1 VEDGACGAA
10 ITNVPPSSRLKS
22 KQRNVIRVLDTR
34 MTLCCSVRQR
44 SLQIQAAT
52 GAMIFSCFLRPVQ
65 PLLVL
70 GKAPAMVTIRDVARE
85 SGFSSTTVSIVLNN
99 APLARY
105 IPAVTKKRIERAA
118 QKLGYRP
125 NQFARSLRSKR
136 SHTVGVMVFDMT
148 DPFCT
153 LILRGIENTL
163 YQSSYLPIL
172 TDVHNEGSRFE
183 RYLELLLDRRIEAL
197 IVVAN
202 WLFLDINLLGDL
214 EKSSIPTAMIGCE
227 LKTDS
232 ISSVIVDN
240 EVGGHLA
247 LEHLH
252 VLGHRKVAFIRG
264 PKSLTD
270 SSPRWRGIRNC
281 AKQCGLELDARLI
294 LDMPESRDPLS
305 SFESGYKLTEELLRQ
320 KRTFTA
326 MLAFDDMSAFGAIRA
341 LSKAGIRVPEQCSV
355 IGFDDVATSAIY
367 TPSLTTVRQ
376 PMEAMGASAVGIVV
390 DGINA
395 VLEKREITAT
405 HRKVAPELVVRD
417 STRSVG

>member
-1 VEDGACGAA
+1 
-10 ITNVPPSSRLKS
+10 
-22 KQRNVIRVLDTR
+22 
-34 MTLCCSVRQR
+34 
-44 SLQIQAAT
+44 
-52 GAMIFSCFLRPVQ
+52 
-65 PLLVL
+65 
-70 GKAPAMVTIRDVARE
+70 MVTIRDVAKE

-148 DPFCT
+148 DPYCT
-153 LILRGIENTL
+153 LVLRGIENTL

-172 TDVHNEGSRFE
+172 TDVHNERGRFE
-183 RYLELLLDRRIEAL
+183 RYLEMLLDRRIEAL
-197 IVVAN
+197 IVLAN

-227 LKTDS
+227 LQTDS

-240 EVGGHLA
+240 EVGGYLA

-252 VLGHRKVAFIRG
+252 SLGHRKIALIRG
-264 PKSLTD
+264 PKALTD
-270 SSPRWRGIRNC
+270 SSPRWRGIRNA
-281 AKQCGLELDARLI
+281 AKAAGLELDPRLI
-294 LDMPESRDPLS
+294 VDLPESRDPLS
-305 SFESGYKLTEELLRQ
+305 SFEAGQKLTDDLIKQ
-320 KRTFTA
+320 KRPFTA
-326 MLAFDDMSAFGAIRA
+326 LLAFDDMSAFGAIRA
-341 LSKAGIRVPEQCSV
+341 LTRAGVRVPDHCSV
-355 IGFDDVATSAIY
+355 IGFDDVATSALY

-390 DGINA
+390 EGING
-395 VLEKREITAT
+395 VLEKREIAAS
-405 HRKVAPELVVRD
+405 HRKVAPELVVRE
-417 STRSVG
+417 STRSLL

>member
-1 VEDGACGAA
+1 
-10 ITNVPPSSRLKS
+10 
-22 KQRNVIRVLDTR
+22 
-34 MTLCCSVRQR
+34 
-44 SLQIQAAT
+44 
-52 GAMIFSCFLRPVQ
+52 
-65 PLLVL
+65 
-70 GKAPAMVTIRDVARE
+70 MVTIRDVAKE

-105 IPAVTKKRIERAA
+105 IPAVTKKRIEGAA

-148 DPFCT
+148 DPYCT
-153 LILRGIENTL
+153 LVLRGIENTL

-172 TDVHNEGSRFE
+172 TDVHNERSRFE
-183 RYLELLLDRRIEAL
+183 RYLEMLLDRRIEAL
-197 IVVAN
+197 IVLAN

-214 EKSSIPTAMIGCE
+214 EKNSIPTAMIGCE

-232 ISSVIVDN
+232 ISSIIVDN
-240 EVGGHLA
+240 EIGGHMA

-252 VLGHRKVAFIRG
+252 SLGHRKIAFIRG

-281 AKQCGLELDARLI
+281 ARQCGLELDTRLI
-294 LDMPESRDPLS
+294 MDLPESRDPMS
-305 SFESGYKLTEELLRQ
+305 SFESGYKLTEDLIRQ
-320 KRTFTA
+320 KRPFTA
-326 MLAFDDMSAFGAIRA
+326 LLAFDDSAFGAIRA
-341 LSKAGIRVPEQCSV
+341 LTRAGVRVPEHCSV

-367 TPSLTTVRQ
+367 TPSLTTIRQ

-390 DGINA
+390 DGINS
-395 VLEKREITAT
+395 VLEKREMSAT
-405 HRKVAPELVVRD
+405 HRRVAPELVVRE
-417 STRSVG
+417 STRSLL